1 MDFFEEHK
9 ALIITVLLFAV
20 LFLAM
25 YNINI
30 SKTNQKVRET
40 LIELNDLRPEEPI
53 EQEQT
58 EPETEQQPEEP
69 EPQRPNLETHQAFNQ
84 NQQESR
90 KNFESRLDEIFQ
102 KNSANQEASEEES
115 TSTSE
120 GDVNLQLNRRNRRQ
134 EASEGKDNTK
144 EISTEK
150 GTLRNSSISFSLIG
164 RSAIDI
170 PNPIYTCDTPGKIVV
185 NITVNANG
193 DVIETSVNKGSSTT
207 NNECLTEMAQKYA
220 REAQFSELPGR
231 TSQPGTIT
239 YNFQD

>member
-1 MDFFEEHK
+1 MNFFEEHK
-9 ALIITVLLFAV
+9 ALIITVLLFAI

-30 SKTNQKVRET
+30 SNSNEKVRET
-40 LIELNDLRPEEPI
+40 LIELNDLRAEDSA
-53 EQEQT
+53 EQEQP
-58 EPETEQQPEEP
+58 EPEQQPQAP
-69 EPQRPNLETHQAFNQ
+69 ETQRPNLETHQAFNQ

-90 KNFESRLDEIFQ
+90 RNFESRLDEIFQ

-115 TSTSE
+115 TNPSE
-120 GDVNLQLNRRNRRQ
+120 GNLDLQPNRQ
-134 EASEGKDNTK
+134 EKKQKASEGNDNSK
-144 EISTEK
+144 ETSIQE

-164 RSAIDI
+164 RSAIKI

-193 DVIETSVNKGSSTT
+193 KVVETSVNKGSSTT
-207 NNECLTEMAQKYA
+207 DNECLAEMAQKYA
-220 REAQFSELPGR
+220 RGAQFSELPGR

-239 YNFQD
+239 YYFQD

>member
-1 MDFFEEHK
+1 MNFFEEHK

-20 LFLAM
+20 LLLTM

-30 SKTNQKVRET
+30 SNSNQKVRET
-40 LIELNDLRPEEPI
+40 LIELNDLRAENPV
-53 EQEQT
+53 EQEQP
-58 EPETEQQPEEP
+58 EPEQQPKEP

-90 KNFESRLDEIFQ
+90 RNFESRLDEVLQ
-102 KNSANQEASEEES
+102 KNSANQEASEEER
-115 TSTSE
+115 TKPSE
-120 GDVNLQLNRRNRRQ
+120 GNLALQPNRRQKKQ
-134 EASEGKDNTK
+134 EASEGNNSSK
-144 EISTEK
+144 ETSIQE

-164 RSAIDI
+164 RSAIKI

-193 DVIETSVNKGSSTT
+193 KVVETSVNKGSSTT
-207 NNECLTEMAQKYA
+207 DNECLTEMAQEYA
-220 REAQFSELPGR
+220 RGAQFSELPGR

-239 YNFQD
+239 YYFQD

>member
-30 SKTNQKVRET
+30 SRSNQKVRET
-40 LIELNDLRPEEPI
+40 LIELNNLRAEEPKK
-53 EQEQT
+53 QEQ
-58 EPETEQQPEEP
+58 PEREQQPET
-69 EPQRPNLETHQAFNQ
+69 PQRQRQNFETHQAFNQ

-102 KNSANQEASEEES
+102 KNSASQEASEEES
-115 TSTSE
+115 TETSS
-120 GDVNLQLNRRNRRQ
+120 GDLNLEPNRRQ
-134 EASEGKDNTK
+134 KRQKASEGNDTS
-144 EISTEK
+144 EELSTQK

-164 RSAIDI
+164 RSAIEI
-170 PNPIYTCDTPGKIVV
+170 PNPIYTCDTSGKIVV
-185 NITVNANG
+185 NITVNADG
-193 DVIETSVNKGSSTT
+193 EVVDTSVNKRSSTSS
-207 NNECLTEMAQKYA
+207 NECLIEMALEYA
-220 REAQFSELPGR
+220 SGARFSKLPGR

-239 YNFQD
+239 YYFQD

>member
-1 MDFFEEHK
+1 MDFFEEYK

-53 EQEQT
+53 EQEQ
-58 EPETEQQPEEP
+58 PEQELPSKAP

-102 KNSANQEASEEES
+102 KNSADQEASEEET

-120 GDVNLQLNRRNRRQ
+120 GDFNLQPNRRNKRQ
-134 EASEGKDNTK
+134 EASEGKDNTE
-144 EISTEK
+144 EISTQK

-164 RSAIDI
+164 RSAINI
-170 PNPIYTCDTPGKIVV
+170 PNPIYTCDTSGKIVV

-193 DVIETSVNKGSSTT
+193 DVMETSVNKGSSTT

-220 REAQFSELPGR
+220 RGAQFSELPGK

-239 YNFQD
+239 YYFQD

>member
-20 LFLAM
+20 MFLAM

-30 SKTNQKVRET
+30 SKSNQKVRET
-40 LIELNDLRPEEPI
+40 LIELNDLRPEDPK
-53 EQEQT
+53 EQEQ
-58 EPETEQQPEEP
+58 PEQEQQPKEP

-90 KNFESRLDEIFQ
+90 KKFESRLDEIFQ

-115 TSTSE
+115 TNTSE
-120 GDVNLQLNRRNRRQ
+120 GNLDLQPNRRQIKQ
-134 EASEGKDNTK
+134 EASEGNDSSK
-144 EISTEK
+144 ETSTQR

-164 RSAIDI
+164 RSALKI

-193 DVIETSVNKGSSTT
+193 EVTETSVNKGSSTT
-207 NNECLTEMAQKYA
+207 NNECLTEMAQEYA
-220 REAQFSELPGR
+220 RGAQFSELPGR

-239 YNFQD
+239 YYFQD